1 MRVDDI
7 EVSNLVRERGKV
19 YRARAHDK
27 HTGPVPALGRFPPP
41 EQKDEPDH
49 RCGQP
54 EVQEVQFA
62 DGGTNSADVV
72 ACLAKCRA

>member
-1 MRVDDI
+1 MGVDDI

-19 YRARAHDK
+19 YGARAHDED
-27 HTGPVPALGRFPPP
+27 TRPVPALGRFPPP
-41 EQKDEPDH
+41 EQQDEPGH

-62 DGGTNSADVV
+62 DGGSDSADVV
-72 ACLAKCRA
+72 